1 MYRSS
6 TEYKYNA
13 LVTNAAELCWIRM
26 GLRNFGIEMLLHKM
40 GCHIRLN
47 GYIIA
52 KYFKL
57 LNYFGK
63 QHVHAKP
70 IKFINKKK
78 KRYYVCEHSV
88 HKPKFFMNTL

>member
-1 MYRSS
+1 MRNIFVKKHAIVYRSS

-13 LVTNAAELCWIRM
+13 LVTNAAELCWIWM

-57 LNYFGK
+57 FWQATCSCKTYK
-63 QHVHAKP
+63 IYK
-70 IKFINKKK
+70 
-78 KRYYVCEHSV
+78 
-88 HKPKFFMNTL
+88 